1 MVHLPLVFSAWC
13 LPAGLLYGIGGI
25 AGLPESSREVC
36 APSHA
41 LSYPLWLSFLHVVC
55 GSHFL
60 GPCHCDGPAWLVS
73 SSQRGGS
80 SASRPGC
87 LLRGGGR
94 LPWCSSGESSS
105 KSWFGWIASSP
116 SWHAASFL
124 LLGDP
129 RDRKRAHV
137 RFRAW
142 IFTTSGHKPP
152 CPPPDLKKKHS
163 PASRALPSSPR
174 EFAPAG
180 FQASPSTEVSK
191 KCSETVGHHNRR
203 RQWTEVSQQEKH
215 NRQRGITSL
224 YVRRSFYMSPRK
236 VHRFFLPCN
245 YLCSLTLA
253 LSFARAVVWSCLPT
267 ARECAPPVGGA
278 KNNLCKRTR
287 RQGFTPERKMQPSG
301 TKHIRIMKLS
311 ITHQCLQIAGYCP
324 IMLWSFNSIKCC
336 NQGVQESV
344 IHRT

>member
-1 MVHLPLVFSAWC
+1 MLYASSPIGGPPSQKRAAVRFRGKLGFLQGHLRETASAEDFHPAGLLRTDSRAEGPPSSPRRKRRVDLSQTLSLACFLVFRVPNHPHESLSLPLLHFSIRQQVCSRISGPPALAKAGTATYVQNLVAMVHLPLVFSAWC

-25 AGLPESSREVC
+25 AELPESSREVC

-60 GPCHCDGPAWLVS
+60 GPCHCHGHAWLVS

-116 SWHAASFL
+116 SWYAASFL
-124 LLGDP
+124 LLGHP
-129 RDRKRAHV
+129 PIRKRAHV

-152 CPPPDLKKKHS
+152 CPPPDLKKKNTLQ
-163 PASRALPSSPR
+163 PQGRSRACPESLPR
-174 EFAPAG
+174 
-180 FQASPSTEVSK
+180 QAFKPPQVQKSAKNVS
-191 KCSETVGHHNRR
+191 RLL
-203 RQWTEVSQQEKH
+203 
-215 NRQRGITSL
+215 GITTGGGSGL
-224 YVRRSFYMSPRK
+224 KFLSRK
-236 VHRFFLPCN
+236 STTGNV
-245 YLCSLTLA
+245 
-253 LSFARAVVWSCLPT
+253 
-267 ARECAPPVGGA
+267 E
-278 KNNLCKRTR
+278 
-287 RQGFTPERKMQPSG
+287 
-301 TKHIRIMKLS
+301 
-311 ITHQCLQIAGYCP
+311 
-324 IMLWSFNSIKCC
+324 
-336 NQGVQESV
+336 
-344 IHRT
+344 